1 MTNSMTGFGSSQVQY
16 NNIDIDIDLKTIN
29 NKYLDMSIIMPRD
42 YDFLEETIQKNI
54 KEYISRGKVIAKIN
68 MKISK
73 ESSLEVD
80 IERAKNL
87 YTALNEI
94 KEGLYLKE
102 DITLSDLLQDK
113 HILKDTEVETDRE
126 VLSEVLEE
134 GLRTALLSLDQ
145 SRAAEGENLEKDLL
159 NRINEFEAYLKLIEE
174 RKTIVLEENKQKL
187 MNRLDSICDI
197 DREYM
202 DNRLAAEIL
211 LYTEKSDITEEII
224 RLNSHLDLFRKTIKS
239 NGVIGKKLDFICQ
252 EFLREAN
259 TISSKSNDFII
270 TNEVI
275 NIKTLIDQIREQVQN
290 IE

>member
-29 NKYLDMSIIMPRD
+29 NKYLDISIIMPRD
-42 YDFLEETIQKNI
+42 YDFLEEIIQKNI
-54 KEYISRGKVIAKIN
+54 KEYISRAKVIAKIN

-94 KEGLYLKE
+94 KEGLDLKE
-102 DITLSDLLQDK
+102 DITLSDILQDK

>member
-29 NKYLDMSIIMPRD
+29 NKYLDISINMPRD
-42 YDFLEETIQKNI
+42 FDFLQEIIQQKI
-54 KEYISRGKVIAKIN
+54 KAYIYRGKVIVKVNIKIQ
-68 MKISK
+68 K
-73 ESSLEVD
+73 ENNLEVD
-80 IERAKNL
+80 IERAKNF
-87 YTALNEI
+87 YDALNQI
-94 KEGLYLKE
+94 NKSLNLNS
-102 DITLSDLLQDK
+102 DINLSQVLLDK
-113 HILKDTEVETDRE
+113 QIVKDVEVETDRE
-126 VLSEVLEE
+126 LLSKLLEE
-134 GLRTALLSLDQ
+134 GLGEALVSLVN
-145 SRAAEGENLEKDLL
+145 SRAAEGNNLKNDLL
-159 NRINEFEAYLKLIEE
+159 NRISEFELYLNLIEE
-174 RKTIVLEENKQKL
+174 RKSFVLQENKLKL
-187 MNRLDSICDI
+187 MNRLENICDI
-197 DREYM
+197 DREYI

-224 RLNSHLDLFRKTIKS
+224 RLNSHLELFKDTLNS

-270 TNEVI
+270 TNEII

>member
-29 NKYLDMSIIMPRD
+29 NKYLDISIIMPRD
-42 YDFLEETIQKNI
+42 YDFLEEIIQKNI

-94 KEGLYLKE
+94 KEGLDLKE
-102 DITLSDLLQDK
+102 DITLSDILQDK